1 MMHGGYTF
9 SHPFCNIQTTVDWL
23 VLLAERVM
31 KYIFLFYENCGMKD
45 FSRID

>member
-1 MMHGGYTF
+1 MLHGMYLL
-9 SHPFCNIQTTVDWL
+9 SQPFCNIQTTTDSL

-45 FSRID
+45 ISRID